1 MAKRI
6 GFRLVIL
13 LAVVLIFSGLV
24 QAATPEFSGEMI
36 LTDAKGKVTQGKIYV
51 QGTEKIRQE
60 TSAGDIWR

>member
-24 QAATPEFSGEMI
+24 QAATPEFSGEMV
-36 LTDAKGKVTQGKIYV
+36 LTDAEGQGDRGENLC
-51 QGTEKIRQE
+51 QRN
-60 TSAGDIWR
+60 R

>member
-24 QAATPEFSGEMI
+24 QAATPEFSGEMV
-36 LTDAKGKVTQGKIYV
+36 LTDAKGKVTEG
-51 QGTEKIRQE
+51 
-60 TSAGDIWR
+60 